1 MKVLVVD
8 DEVNL
13 RNTVVKF
20 LEIEGH
26 VAIGACDGL
35 DGLEKVKN
43 DNFDIIMTDLK
54 MPRMTGL
61 QFLEKLKE
69 MGVRTPTI
77 MMSAFGETKD
87 AVNAM
92 KLGAK
97 DYIVKPLA
105 LDEVLLRIKNVHA
118 MFCLENSINA
128 IKKVQDDGFVGESV
142 AIKNI
147 KATVSKISNVSSNVL
162 ITGESGTGKEVL
174 ARYIHNNSPM
184 ANGPF
189 MAINI
194 AGVPDNLIESEL
206 FGYEKGA
213 FTGATSRKLGLFEMA
228 QGGTVFLDEIG
239 DATPSLQ
246 VKLLRVLQEKKI
258 MRLAGTA
265 EIPINVRFIS
275 ATNRNI
281 ENDVKEKR
289 FREDLYFR
297 LNVIK
302 INLPPLNQRTGD
314 IPLLAKYM
322 IQKLNKKMSKSV
334 KDLHPMALKKLEE
347 HRFSGNVRELENLIE
362 RAMIFCTD
370 EEYILPEM
378 ISFSAIA
385 GPGAGAAGGMYGNMP
400 QGGYPPQG
408 GYGMPQ
414 GGYPP
419 QGGYGMPQGGYPPQ
433 GYGAAQ
439 GWQNGMPAGA
449 PGGYN
454 AGYGANYGGYPNQG
468 YPGMQGGYNPSHPGQ
483 PAGMNMNGMP
493 GGVGMAGGMPAGA
506 GVPGGSRPQSNADSG
521 SLLLKDAEIENIK
534 KALLKHEGNRSKAA
548 EELGISRRTLLNKIE
563 EYGL

>member
-26 VAIGACDGL
+26 VAVGACDGL
-35 DGLEKVKN
+35 DGLEKVKS

-105 LDEVLLRIKNVHA
+105 LDEVLLRIKNVHS

-128 IKKVQDDGFVGESV
+128 IKKVQDDGFVGESMP
-142 AIKNI
+142 IKNV

-174 ARYIHNNSPM
+174 AHYIHNNSPM
-184 ANGPF
+184 SSGPF

-258 MRLAGTA
+258 MRLSGTS

-322 IQKLNKKMSKSV
+322 IQKFNKKMSKSV
-334 KDLHPMALKKLEE
+334 KDLHPMTLKKLEE
-347 HRFSGNVRELENLIE
+347 HRFTGNVRELENLIE

-370 EEYILPEM
+370 EDYILPEM
-378 ISFSAIA
+378 ISFSAIS
-385 GPGAGAAGGMYGNMP
+385 GTSGGGAFGGMQGM
-400 QGGYPPQG
+400 QGGYPPGQGFAGGMQG
-408 GYGMPQ
+408 GYMPQ
-414 GGYPP
+414 GFAGNQGWQGGMPV
-419 QGGYGMPQGGYPPQ
+419 GGYGGYAGGY
-433 GYGAAQ
+433 
-439 GWQNGMPAGA
+439 
-449 PGGYN
+449 GG
-454 AGYGANYGGYPNQG
+454 NYGGYPSQG
-468 YPGMQGGYNPSHPGQ
+468 FTGAQGFAGQGGFNPQYGSGQ
-483 PAGMNMNGMP
+483 PMGAN
-493 GGVGMAGGMPAGA
+493 PAA
-506 GVPGGSRPQSNADSG
+506 PSQNSSANGGSL
-521 SLLLKDAEIENIK
+521 SLRDAEIENIK
-534 KALLKHEGNRSKAA
+534 KALIKHEGNRSKAA

>member
-26 VAIGACDGL
+26 VAVGACDGL
-35 DGLEKVKN
+35 DGLEKVKS

-105 LDEVLLRIKNVHA
+105 LDEVLLRIKNVHS

-128 IKKVQDDGFVGESV
+128 IKKVQDDGFVGESIP
-142 AIKNI
+142 IKNV

-174 ARYIHNNSPM
+174 AHYIHNNSPM
-184 ANGPF
+184 SSGPF

-258 MRLAGTA
+258 MRLSGTS

-322 IQKLNKKMSKSV
+322 IQKFNKKMSKSV
-334 KDLHPMALKKLEE
+334 KDLHPMTLKKLEE
-347 HRFSGNVRELENLIE
+347 HRFTGNVRELENLIE

-378 ISFSAIA
+378 ISFSAISGA
-385 GPGAGAAGGMYGNMP
+385 PGAGAFGGMQGM
-400 QGGYPPQG
+400 QGGYPPGQGFAGGMQAGYPPQGFAGNQGWQGGMPGSGYAGGYAG
-408 GYGMPQ
+408 GYGGNY

-419 QGGYGMPQGGYPPQ
+419 QQGFGGAQGFAGQGGFNPQ
-433 GYGAAQ
+433 YGSGQ
-439 GWQNGMPAGA
+439 PM
-449 PGGYN
+449 
-454 AGYGANYGGYPNQG
+454 GAN
-468 YPGMQGGYNPSHPGQ
+468 S
-483 PAGMNMNGMP
+483 
-493 GGVGMAGGMPAGA
+493 GA
-506 GVPGGSRPQSNADSG
+506 SSQSSSASGGSL
-521 SLLLKDAEIENIK
+521 SLRDAEIENIK
-534 KALLKHEGNRSKAA
+534 KALIKHEGNRSKAA